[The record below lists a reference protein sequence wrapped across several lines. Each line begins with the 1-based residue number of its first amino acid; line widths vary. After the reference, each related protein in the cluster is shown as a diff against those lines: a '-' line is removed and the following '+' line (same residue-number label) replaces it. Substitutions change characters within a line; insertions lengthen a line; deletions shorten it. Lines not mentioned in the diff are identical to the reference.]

1 MEPLIVIF
9 DVVSALAFGVA
20 VIYALRLPLS
30 PGRGIELG
38 TKLAMVIMM
47 FLYAFVGISNIFEH
61 AQITAIL
68 DPFEDYFEVL
78 FVPLFAY
85 AAISSAAANR
95 LRRELQIQQ
104 ELRVERD
111 FSSSVMNATPAGI
124 ILVDGSGIYQFSN
137 ERAQQLLG
145 EVAEDA
151 FSGGPVFIERDGA
164 FPEPRTLAEIAAD
177 GILEARRFTIMGI
190 EELRV
195 LAITAAPMAE
205 EGVIVSML
213 DATSRVLS
221 ERELDQYRHDLEILV
236 ERRTEQLVEA
246 NLELEAANAAKKA
259 FLANM
264 SHELRS
270 PLNAVL
276 GFAGVLQQGS
286 AGELNAEQHQQ
297 VEMIREA
304 GGQLLGLVNE
314 VLDIARI
321 ESGQLRVEFEPVD
334 LGVLLTATRDE
345 FATIAADAGVT
356 LTVDIADDPGPVRT
370 DRGKLGQVLRNLVA
384 NAIKFTPR
392 GGEVTLALLCDSDD
406 VALRVRDTGVG
417 IAPYDQGRVFSAFY
431 QATPP
436 GPDTSHGAGLGL
448 AIVRELCELIGAR
461 VDLQSAPGYGSTFTV
476 KLARSAPLT
485 RTSGPTG

>member
-1 MEPLIVIF
+1 MEPVIVIF
-9 DVVSALAFGVA
+9 DVVSAVAFGVA
-20 VIYALRLPLS
+20 LLYALRLPLS

-38 TKLAMVIMM
+38 TKLVMVLMM
-47 FLYAFVGISNIFEH
+47 FLYAFVGISNILEH
-61 AQITAIL
+61 ARITALL
-68 DPFEDYFEVL
+68 DPIEDYLEIL

-85 AAISSAAANR
+85 AAISSAAASR
-95 LRRELQIQQ
+95 LRRELRIQH
-104 ELRVERD
+104 EMRMERD

-124 ILVDGSGIYQFSN
+124 VLVDGTGRYQFSN
-137 ERAQQLLG
+137 ERARQLLG

-164 FPEPRTLAEIAAD
+164 FPEPRTLAEIAAE
-177 GILEARRFTIMGI
+177 GILEARRFTVMGI

-195 LAITAAPMAE
+195 LAITAAPMPE

-213 DATSRVLS
+213 DATSRVLA

-264 SHELRS
+264 SHELRT

-276 GFAGVLQQGS
+276 GFAGVLLQGS
-286 AGELNAEQHQQ
+286 GDDLSAEQRQQ

-304 GGQLLGLVNE
+304 GAQLLGLVNE

-321 ESGQLRVEFEPVD
+321 ESGQLRVEFEPVN
-334 LGVLLTATRDE
+334 LASLLSDTRDE
-345 FATIAADAGVT
+345 FAIIAADAGVS
-356 LTVDIADDPGPVRT
+356 LSVDVSDDLEPVST

-384 NAIKFTPR
+384 NAIKFTPA
-392 GGEVTLALLCDSDD
+392 GGEVTLTLLRDGDD
-406 VALRVRDTGVG
+406 VAIRVRDTGVG

-436 GPDTSHGAGLGL
+436 GEDSSHGAGLGL
-448 AIVRELCELIGAR
+448 AIVRELCELIGANI
-461 VDLQSAPGYGSTFTV
+461 DLQSAPGYGSTFTV
-476 KLARSAPLT
+476 RLARAARLSRPGSRST
-485 RTSGPTG
+485 

>member
-9 DVVSALAFGVA
+9 DVVSATAFGLA
-20 VIYALRLPLS
+20 LIYALRLPLS
-30 PGRGIELG
+30 PGRGIEIG
-38 TKLAMVIMM
+38 TKLVMVIMM
-47 FLYAFVGISNIFEH
+47 FLYAFVGISNILEH
-61 AQITAIL
+61 AQITAFL

-95 LRRELQIQQ
+95 LRRERQIQQ

-124 ILVDGSGIYQFSN
+124 ILVDGSGTYQFSN

-164 FPEPRTLAEIAAD
+164 FPEPRTLAEIAAE
-177 GILEARRFTIMGI
+177 GVLEARRFTIMGI

-195 LAITAAPMAE
+195 LAITAAPMAQ

-264 SHELRS
+264 SHELRT

-276 GFAGVLQQGS
+276 GFAGVLQQGT

-334 LGVLLTATRDE
+334 LGALLTATRDE

-356 LTVDIADDPGPVRT
+356 LTVDIAEDPGPVRT
-370 DRGKLGQVLRNLVA
+370 DRGKLGQVLRNLLA

-392 GGEVTLALLCDSDD
+392 GGEVTLALLCDGDD

-436 GPDTSHGAGLGL
+436 GEDSSHGAGLGL

-476 KLARSAPLT
+476 KLTRSAPLT
-485 RTSGPTG
+485 RASGRAG